1 MVLANILSSYKSG
14 IPNDL
19 PPALIPQIKV
29 YISTTDI
36 SLLAQALNTLAL
48 LLELSPALTFPEVEH
63 SLLNDIYNV
72 THSPLVS
79 GVALESLFR
88 FYGSLV
94 QADNQIATHVVPNL
108 VISAEKVA
116 KADSSSSN
124 VAKCI
129 AQVIKSQQGVAAGT
143 IAEYS
148 KNIKACWS
156 FFVRSFCSQYALQ
169 KTSKAKPSLVNLSL
183 LIIGELGRIM

>member
-1 MVLANILSSYKSG
+1 M
-14 IPNDL
+14 
-19 PPALIPQIKV
+19 IPQIKV
-29 YISTTDI
+29 YISTSDI

-94 QADNQIATHVVPNL
+94 QADNQIATHVVPSL

-148 KNIKACWS
+148 KNIKACVLLHSRILLTICHVEDVQGEALSCQSQSFDYRRAWS
-156 FFVRSFCSQYALQ
+156 HH
-169 KTSKAKPSLVNLSL
+169 VNLSPVFFAHL
-183 LIIGELGRIM
+183 Y